1 VKSVIRS
8 VSGVLRTCCA
18 YTLETMA
25 FIERLW
31 GIINSMATAML
42 LDKCLSTVYWE
53 YAQKYRKMKCF
64 YPTYRYDSTL
74 GDRHADDTAIESA
87 ATPIN
92 SLEQCKYLEC
102 TNDLDPDNGS
112 LYCVMRVGERRDE
125 LSSTGF
131 CHSGFQGASVE

>member
-1 VKSVIRS
+1 MSSIRS
-8 VSGVLRTCCA
+8 HHEAEVQ
-18 YTLETMA
+18 EDEA
-25 FIERLW
+25 F
-31 GIINSMATAML
+31 
-42 LDKCLSTVYWE
+42 C
-53 YAQKYRKMKCF
+53 
-64 YPTYRYDSTL
+64 PTYRYDGTL
-74 GDRHADDTAIESA
+74 GDSHAGDTGIESA

-102 TNDLDPDNGS
+102 TNDLDPDDGS